1 MNKVYIVMLEFY
13 DGLDE
18 YGSGIHSEF
27 GKVFSSKDKALLYC
41 REEAEKLFA
50 RKKSSKVYN
59 KHIDSFAISNGDNYY
74 KVSHY
79 IKGYRSG
86 SFINAA
92 FGNLE
97 PNDERYVEG
106 SVTYYIREEEVE

>member
-1 MNKVYIVMLEFY
+1 MSKVYIVMLEFY

-27 GKVFSSKDKALLYC
+27 GKVFSSKDKALSYC

-50 RKKSSKVYN
+50 RKKSSKVYD
-59 KHIDSFAISNGDNYY
+59 KHVDSFAISNGDNYY

-79 IKGYRSG
+79 IRGYISG
-86 SFINAA
+86 I
-92 FGNLE
+92 FGTFE
-97 PNDERYVEG
+97 PYDERYVEG